1 MTSAETRQ
9 LRIVSVGAHPADVF
23 DQSGGTMAHH
33 TSRGDYV
40 ACVVLTHGARVHDE
54 VISHS
59 MAHREQVPEES
70 ELQTLMAERS
80 DVKAEEVRTAC
91 KMLGVEDVYFFG
103 ADDAVLLLAEEPVRR
118 LARMFRELRPDIVL
132 THFPKEGDGLTNPHA
147 IAGQITMYAIQ
158 LAASVDPGD
167 RRPPHRVAQVFFFGG
182 GAAHA
187 RSDVWSSEGGFYNDV
202 FVDITDVIDKKLAAM
217 DCLVSQGYAGAYAR
231 KRLEASDGAFGTR
244 ARVAYAEPFIALRSE
259 THYYL
264 PLTEQ
269 MLEVAESSDH
279 EIMARYS
286 YRLPVD

>member
-1 MTSAETRQ
+1 MTSTETRQ

-23 DQSGGTMAHH
+23 DQAGGTIAHH
-33 TSRGDYV
+33 TSRGDYA

-54 VISHS
+54 VISQA
-59 MAHREQVPEES
+59 MAHREEVPDDS
-70 ELQTLMAERS
+70 ELRALMAERS

-91 KMLGVEDVYFFG
+91 KMLGVDDVYFFG
-103 ADDAVLLLAEEPVRR
+103 ADDAVLLLSEEPVRR

-132 THFPKEGDGLTNPHA
+132 THFPKEGNGLTNPHA
-147 IAGQITMYAIQ
+147 IAGQITMYAVQ

-167 RRPPHRVAQVFFFGG
+167 RRPPHRVTQVFFFGG

-202 FVDITDVIDKKLAAM
+202 FVDITDVIELKLAAL

-244 ARVAYAEPFIALRSE
+244 ARVAYAEPFITLRSE

-264 PLTEQ
+264 PVPEQ
-269 MLEVAESSDH
+269 MLLAAESSDH
-279 EIMARYS
+279 ETMARYS